1 MVRCILRQKGEKL
14 LEGPNI
20 MVYQS
25 VGCLWVLNVRNKE
38 SVFRDG
44 ISLYDVSTEGEL
56 CLLFYCSD

>member
-1 MVRCILRQKGEKL
+1 
-14 LEGPNI
+14 

-44 ISLYDVSTEGEL
+44 ISLYDKPAEEEL
-56 CLLFYCSD
+56 CLFSYCRE